1 MLVSTA
7 VFAVDKDI
15 HKLEDA
21 YIEKS
26 RKLTE
31 SYIAALKQLEV
42 RVTKKGDLDSAI
54 TVRNKIAEIEALLNG
69 LPKPKPKEI
78 PLVDA
83 RKVVGKW
90 QNQQV
95 PNKIFTIKADNTVT
109 VSNAPGRVFK
119 WKVSGNSITFDWG
132 NTSDTYKIKGNMFA
146 EGKSSKGHI
155 PVNYKRIIK

>member
-42 RVTKKGDLDSAI
+42 RVTKKGDL
-54 TVRNKIAEIEALLNG
+54 IE
-69 LPKPKPKEI
+69 
-78 PLVDA
+78 
-83 RKVVGKW
+83 R
-90 QNQQV
+90 
-95 PNKIFTIKADNTVT
+95 FTC
-109 VSNAPGRVFK
+109 
-119 WKVSGNSITFDWG
+119 
-132 NTSDTYKIKGNMFA
+132 
-146 EGKSSKGHI
+146 SKT
-155 PVNYKRIIK
+155 